1 MVGNLREV
9 ARLDQLLYESAPA
22 VSFPDKV
29 FDCSH
34 LLSLLCAVLFL
45 LEYLDNLVLD
55 LMRLQRTGNKSK
67 WLRLKRT
74 IWHDSLTSKACF
86 GARECETRGV
96 D

>member
-29 FDCSH
+29 FDCSQ

-45 LEYLDNLVLD
+45 LKHLDDLVLD
-55 LMRLQRTGNKSK
+55 LMRLQRTSNSSK
-67 WLRLKRT
+67 WCRLKGT
-74 IWHDSLTSKACF
+74 T
-86 GARECETRGV
+86 
-96 D
+96 